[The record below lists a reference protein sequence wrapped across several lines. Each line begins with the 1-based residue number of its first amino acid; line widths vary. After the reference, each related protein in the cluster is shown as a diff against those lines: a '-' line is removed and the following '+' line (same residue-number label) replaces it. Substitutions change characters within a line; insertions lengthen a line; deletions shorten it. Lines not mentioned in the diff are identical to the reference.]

1 MVYVIRSF
9 WKSGSNF
16 MLEKQR
22 ERERQQLKE
31 ENGRATLV
39 EEKKKEC
46 IPLWRFS
53 LFVLATRWLR
63 EFRIFSLLYNSLFE
77 CE

>member
-39 EEKKKEC
+39 EEKKKER
-46 IPLWRFS
+46 IP
-53 LFVLATRWLR
+53 ATL
-63 EFRIFSLLYNSLFE
+63 EILII
-77 CE
+77 CVGHTMA